1 MAPREDSELPVPRGQ
16 EPEPRLSFP
25 DGPRLELDQLLAQLV
40 DRAQEVMGTQGRL
53 RGLLRANQLV
63 ARELSSSAV
72 LQRTTDA
79 ARELVGARRATL
91 ELAGPGGGRV
101 ESGEAGPR
109 RRATDAGPRS
119 PEPTPAH
126 SGSGTARRPRPAVRL
141 APVELGELH
150 VPIRLRHELVGT
162 LHLEE
167 SMHAAFTAED
177 RELVEALAATAGLAI
192 QNARLYE
199 SARRRG
205 EWLQASA
212 AITRQLLAD
221 AEGDARP
228 LALVARSV
236 RDVAGADVVAVLRPD
251 PEGPSAIQLCV
262 DVLVGPEGAERTGPP
277 VPVTGTVLGR
287 VFSEGGR
294 VCLVDGSVDE
304 ALGAVPWSGLQV
316 GAVLAVPLTGSATV
330 HGVLCAARL
339 PHRPAFSDTDV
350 EMAGG
355 LASQAAVALELAD
368 ARAERQRAV
377 VLDERERIAVDLHDT
392 VVQRLFSVGLSLQGV
407 LGGLTDG
414 RAAERVRATVA
425 EVDRTIN
432 QIRSTVFPLQAA
444 AADTDPRD
452 RLLDAVADVAPAL
465 GFEPDLR
472 FSGLLAGTV
481 GTDLVE
487 DLVAVVRAGLLDVA
501 ARGRATSASV
511 DVVEDRDGLVVHVRD
526 DDRAGTGA
534 ATDAAEADL
543 RRRAERHGGTFTV
556 NAGTPAGTSLYWWV
570 PGP

>member
-1 MAPREDSELPVPRGQ
+1 MAPREDSERPVPRGAA
-16 EPEPRLSFP
+16 PEPCLSFP
-25 DGPRLELDQLLAQLV
+25 DGPRLELDQLLGQLV
-40 DRAQEVMGTQGRL
+40 DRAQEVMATQGRL

-63 ARELSSSAV
+63 SGELSTPTV
-72 LQRTTDA
+72 LRRTADA

-91 ELAGPGGGRV
+91 ELADPGGGLI
-101 ESGEAGPR
+101 ESADAAPR
-109 RRATDAGPRS
+109 RRATDQGAQS
-119 PEPTPAH
+119 PEPGAGH
-126 SGSGTARRPRPAVRL
+126 SRPGNARAPRVAVRL
-141 APVELGELH
+141 APVEVTELH
-150 VPIRLRHELVGT
+150 VPIRLRDEVVGT
-162 LHLEE
+162 LHLED
-167 SMHAAFTAED
+167 STRGAFTPED
-177 RELVEALAATAGLAI
+177 RELAEALAATAGLAI

-199 SARRRG
+199 AARRRE

-221 AEGDARP
+221 AEGDCRP

-251 PEGPSAIQLCV
+251 PGPSAATQLCV
-262 DVLVGPEGAERTGPP
+262 DVLVGPDGFERTGPP
-277 VPVTGTVLGR
+277 VPVTGSVLGR
-287 VFSEGGR
+287 VFSEGGP
-294 VCLVDGSVDE
+294 VCLVDGSGDE
-304 ALGAVPWSGLQV
+304 ALGAMPWSGLAV
-316 GAVLAVPLTGSATV
+316 GAVLAVSLTGSTTV

-339 PHRPAFSDTDV
+339 PHRPAFSGTDV

-355 LASQAAVALELAD
+355 LANQAAVALELAD

-377 VLDERERIAVDLHDT
+377 VLDERERIAVALHDS
-392 VVQRLFSVGLSLQGV
+392 VVQRLFSVGLSLQG
-407 LGGLTDG
+407 LLAGLSDP

-444 AADTDPRD
+444 PADTDPRD
-452 RLLDAVADVAPAL
+452 RVLDAVADVGPVL

-481 GTDLVE
+481 ASDLVE
-487 DLVAVVRAGLLDVA
+487 DLVAVVRGALLDVA

-526 DDRAGTGA
+526 DDRQGTGA
-534 ATDAAEADL
+534 TDPAEDDL

-556 NAGTPAGTSLYWWV
+556 NAGTPTGTSLYWWV
-570 PGP
+570 PRP